1 MRALGMPFASTV
13 ATVMAVGSRGS
24 AALASFSQAANSRKG
39 SSAAVKSPLVN
50 QVGCSIEAVSD
61 ILWSARVTRGP
72 TRQCRRCLYNGS
84 PGPRL
89 WRAGAV
95 VGLLA
100 VALASGGCS
109 MSYQLNSLGS
119 MFGGGDKS
127 DITGSIT
134 PPAGAKS
141 TSKLPPDDDLAYAKA
156 AVSRLLALG
165 SKYAS
170 LPWENPSTG
179 ARGTITPIT
188 SAYSTGG
195 QTCRD
200 FLASYVKGT
209 SESWLQGEACKHHT
223 GPWLVRSMKP
233 WKSS

>member
-1 MRALGMPFASTV
+1 M
-13 ATVMAVGSRGS
+13 
-24 AALASFSQAANSRKG
+24 
-39 SSAAVKSPLVN
+39 
-50 QVGCSIEAVSD
+50 
-61 ILWSARVTRGP
+61 TRGL
-72 TRQCRRCLYNGS
+72 TRQFCRLYNGS
-84 PGPRL
+84 PGLRL

-95 VGLLA
+95 VGLLT
-100 VALASGGCS
+100 VTLASGGCS
-109 MSYQLNSLGS
+109 MSYQLSSYNLSS
-119 MFGGGDKS
+119 MFGGGSKS

-134 PPAGAKS
+134 PPAGTKAAS
-141 TSKLPPDDDLAYAKA
+141 NKLPPDDDLAYAKA

-179 ARGTITPIT
+179 ARGTVTPIT
-188 SAYSTGG
+188 SAYSAGG

-223 GPWLVRSMKP
+223 GPWQVRSMKP
-233 WKSS
+233 WKTS

>member
-1 MRALGMPFASTV
+1 MT
-13 ATVMAVGSRGS
+13 
-24 AALASFSQAANSRKG
+24 
-39 SSAAVKSPLVN
+39 
-50 QVGCSIEAVSD
+50 
-61 ILWSARVTRGP
+61 WGP
-72 TRQCRRCLYNGS
+72 TRQFCCLYNGCWR
-84 PGPRL
+84 PRL

-95 VGLLA
+95 IGLVA
-100 VALASGGCS
+100 VALAAGGCS
-109 MSYQLNSLGS
+109 MSSQISSYDLSS
-119 MFGGGDKS
+119 MFGGHKS

-134 PPAGAKS
+134 PRPGTKA
-141 TSKLPPDDDLAYAKA
+141 TSDKLPPDDDLAYAKA
-156 AVSRLLALG
+156 AVRKLLALG
-165 SKYAS
+165 SQYAS

-188 SAYSTGG
+188 SAYSAGG

-223 GPWLVRSMKP
+223 GPWQVRSMKP